1 MTSRLLQVTID
12 CRDPH
17 RLAGFWAAVLDYRV
31 IEDKDDLVEIASWE
45 PTVEAVRREP
55 MPSTVMF
62 IRVPEDKVTKNRL
75 HLDVM
80 PIDVSQADEVERL
93 IGLGARRVDIG
104 QGEQG
109 WVVLADPEGNEFCVL
124 RSIAP

>member
-1 MTSRLLQVTID
+1 MTSRLLQVTVD
-12 CRDPH
+12 CRNPR
-17 RLAGFWAAVLDYRV
+17 RLARFWAAVLDYRV
-31 IEDKDDLVEIASWE
+31 IEDKDDQVEIASWE
-45 PTVEAVRREP
+45 PTEEAVRREP

-80 PIDVSQADEVERL
+80 PIDVSQDEEVERL
-93 IGLGARRVDIG
+93 IGLGAGRVDIG
-104 QGEQG
+104 QGRPS

>member
-17 RLAGFWAAVLDYRV
+17 RLARFWAAVLDYRV
-31 IEDKDDLVEIASWE
+31 IEDKDGQVEIGSWE

-55 MPSTVMF
+55 MPSTVLF

-80 PIDVSQADEVERL
+80 PFDVSQDEEVERL
-93 IGLGARRVDIG
+93 LGLGAGRVDIG
-104 QGEQG
+104 QGSQS
-109 WVVLADPEGNEFCVL
+109 WVVLADPEGNEFCVV
-124 RSIAP
+124 RSVAP

>member
-1 MTSRLLQVTID
+1 MTSRLLQVTVD
-12 CRDPH
+12 CRNPH

-31 IEDKDDLVEIASWE
+31 IEDKGDQVEIASWE

-80 PIDVSQADEVERL
+80 PIDVSQDEEVERL
-93 IGLGARRVDIG
+93 IGLGAGRVDIG
-104 QGEQG
+104 QGRQS